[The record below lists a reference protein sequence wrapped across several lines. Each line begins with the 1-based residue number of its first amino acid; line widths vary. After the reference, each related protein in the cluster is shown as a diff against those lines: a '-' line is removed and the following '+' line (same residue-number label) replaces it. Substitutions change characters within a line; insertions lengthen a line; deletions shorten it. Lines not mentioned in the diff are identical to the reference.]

1 MREKFYQILKFL
13 FAVSC
18 IVLWI
23 WAMFST
29 PGEREKMAF
38 SDILLL
44 WCVFAIVMVQLRW
57 KFEQKNGYST
67 VTKVIALI
75 LISLLIAKEYYVRF
89 II

>member
-1 MREKFYQILKFL
+1 M
-13 FAVSC
+13 
-18 IVLWI
+18 LWI

-38 SDILLL
+38 SGILLL

>member
-1 MREKFYQILKFL
+1 MQEKFYQILKFL

-38 SDILLL
+38 SGILLL
-44 WCVFAIVMVQLRW
+44 WCVFAIAWFSFDGSLSRKMDTVRLR
-57 KFEQKNGYST
+57 K
-67 VTKVIALI
+67 
-75 LISLLIAKEYYVRF
+75 LLH
-89 II
+89 

>member
-1 MREKFYQILKFL
+1 MREKFYQILKVL

-38 SDILLL
+38 SGILLL

-67 VTKVIALI
+67 DYKSYCIDFV
-75 LISLLIAKEYYVRF
+75 SLLLQKSIM
-89 II
+89 

>member
-29 PGEREKMAF
+29 PGEREKM
-38 SDILLL
+38 
-44 WCVFAIVMVQLRW
+44 VFCCCGV
-57 KFEQKNGYST
+57 
-67 VTKVIALI
+67 
-75 LISLLIAKEYYVRF
+75 SLQ
-89 II
+89 